1 MPRITIVPFR
11 WYHIKAI
18 DIREAEKRN
27 IEQIPGY
34 MDMVKQQEAIGLGQT
49 AIIEGEG
56 PVCSWGYIP
65 RWPGVYECWFLSGY
79 RIESYPIVTIRQSRY
94 QIDIDAISLQAHRLQ
109 MSVDASDVIALR
121 YAEALKFQPEGL
133 MKAYGP
139 DKRDYVR
146 LARIFDV

>member
-1 MPRITIVPFR
+1 MPKITIVPFR

-18 DIREAEKRN
+18 DIREAERRN
-27 IEQIPGY
+27 IEQIPDY
-34 MDMVKQQEAIGLGQT
+34 MDKLKQQEAIGLGQT
-49 AIIEGEG
+49 AVMEGEG

-65 RWPGVYECWFLSGY
+65 QWPGVYECWFLSGY
-79 RIESYPIVTIRQSRY
+79 RIESYPITIIRQSRY

-121 YAEALKFQPEGL
+121 YAKSLGFDSEGI

-146 LARIFDV
+146 LARIF

>member
-1 MPRITIVPFR
+1 MPKITIVPFR

-18 DIREAEKRN
+18 DIREAEQRN
-27 IEQIPGY
+27 IEQIPDY
-34 MDMVKQQEAIGLGQT
+34 MDKLKQQEAIGLGQT
-49 AIIEGEG
+49 AVMEGEG

-65 RWPGVYECWFLSGY
+65 QWPGVYECWFLSGY
-79 RIESYPIVTIRQSRY
+79 RIESYPITIIRQSRY

-121 YAEALKFQPEGL
+121 YAKSLGFDSEGI

-146 LARIFDV
+146 LARIF